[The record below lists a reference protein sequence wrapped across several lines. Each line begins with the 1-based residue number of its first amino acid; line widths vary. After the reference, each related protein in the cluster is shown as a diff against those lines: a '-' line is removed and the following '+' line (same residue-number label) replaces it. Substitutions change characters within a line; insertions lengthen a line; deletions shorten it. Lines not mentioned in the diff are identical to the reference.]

1 MIKKNK
7 KLSMLFVFVMV
18 MFAGC
23 GENER
28 EVNDGTK
35 ETTEYS
41 IYAETIERT
50 TDEAS
55 GQYIAI
61 TSSVGDEFNVSINNK
76 KANTLSYNESD
87 EVISIHNENN
97 EVLQSGC
104 FLNASWYKKYYNA
117 VTDECNIISYGSS
130 ANVDYIFYSYTI
142 TENNN
147 EKTMYEF
154 LGWIIGSNTGIVWE
168 AGNNEDEALILF
180 SDLWFE
186 VKTTD
191 QQDEYFVIDPDTIET
206 ESNAIE
212 FSVDENGEITYD
224 NGK

>member
-1 MIKKNK
+1 MVRKFKKLSVLFACVTVILTGCSKNK
-7 KLSMLFVFVMV
+7 K
-18 MFAGC
+18 
-23 GENER
+23 
-28 EVNDGTK
+28 EVNEETK

-41 IYAETIERT
+41 IYVETTERT
-50 TDEAS
+50 TDELS
-55 GQYIAI
+55 GQYMVI
-61 TSSVGDEFNVSINNK
+61 TSDIGDEFNVSINNK
-76 KANTLSYNESD
+76 KTNTLSYNEAD
-87 EVISIHNENN
+87 GVISINSESG

-104 FLNASWYKKYYNA
+104 FLNTRWYKEYYDA
-117 VTDECNIISYGSS
+117 VTNECNIISYGSS

-168 AGNNEDEALILF
+168 AGNNEDEALRLF

-191 QQDEYFVIDPDTIET
+191 QQDEYFVTDPDTIET
-206 ESNAIE
+206 ENNDIE
-212 FSVDENGEITYD
+212 FSVDENGRITYK
-224 NGK
+224 NEE